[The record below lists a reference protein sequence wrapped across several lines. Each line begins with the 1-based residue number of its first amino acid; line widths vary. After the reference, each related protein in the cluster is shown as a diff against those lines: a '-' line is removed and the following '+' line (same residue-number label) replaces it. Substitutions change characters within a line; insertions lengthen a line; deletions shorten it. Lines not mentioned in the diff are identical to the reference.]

1 MITPG
6 TRVTVLQEI
15 QTTGYLFGPLSHER
29 LATSSMIGG
38 GVVFTSRGSYRRY
51 LAQVVVS
58 LTRSSEA

>member
-1 MITPG
+1 MITHG

-38 GVVFTSRGSYRRY
+38 GGIHESWLIQTVSSASGCVSY
-51 LAQVVVS
+51 
-58 LTRSSEA
+58 